1 MKITI
6 KLQLKVANTGEQ
18 REKANKLLR
27 HYHNSIYRIKNFIV
41 NNIYLNSI
49 IEDKF
54 MYHDKRLKE
63 KIESADNK
71 IKELYRKKG
80 RAEHKLKE
88 EEDKDKAKKLKTD
101 IKKIKQEIDKRKK
114 NKSKLTKESN
124 EKFREQFKKL
134 YNIEF
139 NSSIGQYIRSEFP
152 DIHDTIISPAISELN
167 FYKNEIWKVKAGWQT
182 IKTFKK
188 GIPFNTR
195 GSDLEFFEENGDVYI
210 KWVKGIVFKIRFGQ
224 DRSNN
229 KEIIRRVLN
238 KEYKVCGS
246 SISYG
251 SKIFLN
257 LCLDIPQKATK
268 LDEDKVLGVDLGVAI
283 PAYISTNKGYFRKAL
298 GSAEDFLRIRLQMQ
312 SRRRRLQKKVSL
324 ARGAHGRKRKLQAL
338 TRLKEKERNW
348 VRTYN
353 HKLSKEIVKAAEKE
367 RCRTINLEFLK
378 GYGKNASNSFIL
390 RNWSYYELQQFI
402 EYKAK
407 KVGIDVAYV
416 DPYHTSQTCSK
427 CGHYE
432 PGQRPD
438 QETFEC
444 KKCGFKD
451 NADYNA
457 SKNIAKS
464 TAYVNDKSEC
474 QYFINQKKKSQ

>member
-18 REKANKLLR
+18 RKKANKLLR
-27 HYHNSIYRIKNFIV
+27 HYHNNIYRIKNFIV

-54 MYHDKRLKE
+54 LYHDKRLKE

-101 IKKIKQEIDKRKK
+101 IKKFKQEIDKRKK

-124 EKFREQFKKL
+124 EKFREQFKEL

-152 DIHDTIISPAISELN
+152 DIPDTIISPAISELK
-167 FYKNEIWKVKAGWQT
+167 FYKNEIWKVKTGQET

-188 GIPFNTR
+188 GMPFNTR

-210 KWVKGIVFKIRFGQ
+210 KWVRGIIFKVHFGK

-238 KEYKVCGS
+238 KEYKVCDS

-251 SKIFLN
+251 KKIFLN

-268 LDEDKVLGVDLGVAI
+268 LEEELNSDSEEEIKVATRLVEMAEALKRE
-283 PAYISTNKGYFRKAL
+283 PYISKAQDAIDNLKNEDIKIELQERLDTVKKIANRKGNEKLSDAEKAVRF
-298 GSAEDFLRIRLQMQ
+298 AEKYKLSSYVRIA
-312 SRRRRLQKKVSL
+312 QKKIN
-324 ARGAHGRKRKLQAL
+324 AL
-338 TRLKEKERNW
+338 PDGSE
-348 VRTYN
+348 
-353 HKLSKEIVKAAEKE
+353 KAALQE
-367 RCRTINLEFLK
+367 RLDAVK
-378 GYGKNASNSFIL
+378 
-390 RNWSYYELQQFI
+390 
-402 EYKAK
+402 
-407 KVGIDVAYV
+407 
-416 DPYHTSQTCSK
+416 
-427 CGHYE
+427 
-432 PGQRPD
+432 
-438 QETFEC
+438 
-444 KKCGFKD
+444 
-451 NADYNA
+451 
-457 SKNIAKS
+457 
-464 TAYVNDKSEC
+464 
-474 QYFINQKKKSQ
+474 